1 MKFPLLLFVAASFSF
16 AQWGGGGGKSLNDY
30 KKESVSGRDIH
41 VYAPSN
47 LAPKSPLLI
56 SCHGMDQDP
65 NYQQSNTHWE
75 TVADTAGFVVVYP
88 RGGTGMST
96 WDISGDKDTKWVV
109 QIIEQMVKEY
119 DIDQKR
125 VYLSGFS
132 MGGMFTY
139 HAMSKIADKI
149 AAFAPTSGT
158 NVMGASKAMRPV
170 PIIHPHG
177 TSDDVLNYS
186 QVEGFIKNYR
196 DQFHCPSQAEVQN
209 NYPNSENR
217 ATMYTWGPCDEGVYI
232 KHLKLE
238 GRGHS
243 PSKAD
248 VSDIWNFVKQY
259 SLDGASITP
268 LIEVPTNRDSVFN
281 GSFSDS
287 LKLAGWTLQQHSGEG
302 SLKLTEGKAEINVTK
317 TGTNAYDVQMI
328 QNGVH
333 YEKGQS
339 YKVTFD
345 AYASVARTLEVNIE
359 KDTDPWTSY
368 LGEAKTFDL
377 GTEKKNFEILFTMDE
392 ATDENGRVS
401 FNAGLA
407 TGSVFIDNVVL
418 SKVEGTLG
426 LAKNVRV
433 LAGERTLSVYDMNG
447 AFVCNLKGVRV
458 NDVQS
463 KLNSMKLEKGLYVVK
478 NGSFSR
484 IYSVK

>member
-1 MKFPLLLFVAASFSF
+1 MKFPLLLLVAASFSF

-75 TVADTAGFVVVYP
+75 AVADTAGFVVVYP

-259 SLDGASITP
+259 SLDGATITP
-268 LIEVPTNRDSVFN
+268 SIEVPTNRDSVFN

-377 GTEKKNFEILFTMDE
+377 GTEKKNFEILFTMNE

-478 NGSFSR
+478 TGSFSR